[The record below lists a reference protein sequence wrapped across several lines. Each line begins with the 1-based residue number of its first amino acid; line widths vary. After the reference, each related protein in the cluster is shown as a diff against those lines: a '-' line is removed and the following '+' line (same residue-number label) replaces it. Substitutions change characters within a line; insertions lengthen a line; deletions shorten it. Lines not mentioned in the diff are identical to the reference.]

1 MCTPK
6 YSYLCAHTPIYIYKS
21 AKDFRGREEEG
32 NPSFNLDLNG
42 KTWFALEVR
51 FQKRKE

>member
-1 MCTPK
+1 MYTHL
-6 YSYLCAHTPIYIYKS
+6 YIYICRNP
-21 AKDFRGREEEG
+21 KDVLGREEEG

-42 KTWFALEVR
+42 KTWFALEAR